1 MLIYIRK
8 IISVKRKTLGKSI
21 RNMRAVKFF
30 LRMTFIKRLFK
41 KSTMDISKYYLK
53 NIIEKKINKS
63 IRSQKIRKQ
72 VVTFSLN
79 YWNFVL
85 YYENCI

>member
-1 MLIYIRK
+1 
-8 IISVKRKTLGKSI
+8 
-21 RNMRAVKFF
+21 
-30 LRMTFIKRLFK
+30 
-41 KSTMDISKYYLK
+41 MDISKYYVK